1 MKLRHATIYGT
12 KDELLQNVTKDAI
25 EKAGK
30 TGDVEAKCQ
39 AVDNAAALEDVEELR
54 RDAAA
59 AGETLS
65 TADAEAAFLVAQ
77 SQGEDAQQVQQ
88 CANAAEDQLADYKQ
102 QCREIGTKRSG
113 KKGGTYFADGDT
125 VRKEQADWAAREEE
139 RRARGDTEEEQR
151 AVPDTN
157 HSMGTHVDW
166 VGALHADNL
175 KRSRKCRK
183 SINEQLREMGIA
195 SLGDVREVVEDG
207 SIVGFKV
214 FEQLLPSWEGVS
226 NPVTSF
232 EEATANAA
240 RVRAMPGARPRR
252 SELELE
258 REEAG
263 RPRNC
268 NPKRNGKWNVEFSVG
283 GRSRQIWD
291 PEVREHLL
299 EKGAAVDLRDEYEK
313 HVAKGRNGKCPCVRK
328 DRCPWLVPI
337 KPKKRR
343 CY

>member
-125 VRKEQADWAAREEE
+125 VRKEQADWAAYREKIKE
-139 RRARGDTEEEQR
+139 RGDTAEER
-151 AVPDTN
+151 AAAPDTHHSLDN
-157 HSMGTHVDW
+157 HGDW
-166 VGALHADNL
+166 AADQHADQFN
-175 KRSRKCRK
+175 RVRKYRK
-183 SINEQLREMGIA
+183 SVLEQLAEMGIE
-195 SLGDVREVVEDG
+195 SLGDVVYSLEG
-207 SIVGFKV
+207 GKIVGFR
-214 FEQLLPSWEGVS
+214 
-226 NPVTSF
+226 
-232 EEATANAA
+232 A
-240 RVRAMPGARPRR
+240 RHDI
-252 SELELE
+252 LE
-258 REEAG
+258 
-263 RPRNC
+263 
-268 NPKRNGKWNVEFSVG
+268 S
-283 GRSRQIWD
+283 
-291 PEVREHLL
+291 
-299 EKGAAVDLRDEYEK
+299 
-313 HVAKGRNGKCPCVRK
+313 
-328 DRCPWLVPI
+328 
-337 KPKKRR
+337 
-343 CY
+343 